1 MFVLDA
7 FGLGVDAFVEV
18 GVHQENGSVHRVDE
32 ADVHLQELRL
42 DAVADEHVVLE
53 VVLVL
58 PGVGPRGLLE
68 VGQQAREVAGV
79 QPAADHQRAVLEPAV
94 VGALEQT
101 DALEDAAV
109 HADRVGDGAP
119 EKRGQ
124 LDDAVLFRPDKK
136 QRPEDLEREH
146 VVVGAEE
153 VVEVE
158 LVVGLDGRALGLV
171 ELAVGAHVQD
181 DGVGVDGFPV
191 RLDGFDAQRGV
202 DALQVVLGRHEA
214 VRVQAERFGGD
225 AVEVVDLGQA
235 QEVVRAVLEAGQV
248 VLAEHEVQAGQG
260 RVVGKRHAEPGPY
273 DLLLLSH
280 LFC

>member
-94 VGALEQT
+94 VGALEQA

-109 HADRVGDGAP
+109 HADRIGDGAP
-119 EKRGQ
+119 EQRGQ

-260 RVVGKRHAEPGPY
+260 RVVGKRHAEPDP
-273 DLLLLSH
+273 
-280 LFC
+280 